1 MNDNLISENT
11 LSLLG
16 RVFSPFHSKLVDDL
30 LEEMPEEPPRESV
43 NEANRIQAN
52 RPILKLKKPKLDI
65 KDLTSK
71 IEQGVS
77 ALNDL
82 TLATMIVH
90 SNRSFNTEN
99 DEQIVFEEAGT
110 LGVNYDELQ

>member
-1 MNDNLISENT
+1 
-11 LSLLG
+11 
-16 RVFSPFHSKLVDDL
+16 
-30 LEEMPEEPPRESV
+30 
-43 NEANRIQAN
+43 
-52 RPILKLKKPKLDI
+52 
-65 KDLTSK
+65 
-71 IEQGVS
+71 
-77 ALNDL
+77 LNDL